1 MLVAFAGIARAGIV
15 AAELLD
21 QLLVAMDD
29 ARTAF
34 DLRLAVKIPSGV
46 CSSIQK
52 LWS

>member
-1 MLVAFAGIARAGIV
+1 MLVKLAGIAGAGIA

-21 QLLVAMDD
+21 QFLVAVDD
-29 ARTAF
+29 ARTTF

-46 CSSIQK
+46 CSSTQK

>member
-1 MLVAFAGIARAGIV
+1 MLVTLARIARAGIV

-21 QLLVAMDD
+21 QFFVAIDE
-29 ARTAF
+29 ARSAF
-34 DLRLAVKIPSGV
+34 DLRLAVESPSGV